1 MSLYLESV
9 NENKF
14 IPISVDNINNIKYF
28 CNFSKNRII
37 VPNRDSTIFYIENND
52 NKKRLILVE
61 FSLVDVKKDIIFK
74 INKYLPSSDE
84 FKVIY
89 DTGKVNK
96 KCKFCL
102 YSEEKSIYQIEFD
115 NNYSWLNSKEVNLNI
130 SLLSVCGESIEENEE
145 EINSENLND
154 DNENE
159 NEIKVDKKKKK
170 DKKDKNK
177 RNKSDD
183 DDDIEDRDEKVDEVE
198 NIEEAE
204 EKLFGEFKIC
214 TPILKNKK
222 EIKFSCL
229 NGKKKFT
236 FNCNKIYKKLKDYQI
251 LESNNLLLNKGNCLS
266 ILVGSNIMRIIKVDK
281 NEKITYNEAVYEDG
295 NLLSKEFFNKNL
307 SNYLNENFKI
317 DENDE
322 NSKKITI
329 NIYSENKD
337 LTLTSKKIK
346 DLVGALRDN
355 SLNTMDPKQSRISSQ
370 FVQKIG
376 FFPDNKLGQYEIN
389 YQLYDFSDQC
399 LIYHLFLSNLQGE
412 KSQNSTLVLIFDKY
426 SLHLSALND
435 GVIFTTFNSLE
446 SSWDKKYYSKLKIDN
461 LKSITDF
468 ISAISESFEGLD
480 LVLCYM
486 DNEEKKNNLLDLF
499 KQIKEYIAEKIDES
513 TKVYIYNE
521 DNFVKKIFKYIGLFS
536 NE

>member
-1 MSLYLESV
+1 M
-9 NENKF
+9 
-14 IPISVDNINNIKYF
+14 
-28 CNFSKNRII
+28 
-37 VPNRDSTIFYIENND
+37 VPNRDSTIFYIENNE
-52 NKKRLILVE
+52 NKKKLILVE
-61 FSLVDVKKDIIFK
+61 FFLVDGKKDIIFK
-74 INKYLPSSDE
+74 INKYIPSTDE

-102 YSEEKSIYQIEFD
+102 YSDEKAIYQIEFD
-115 NNYSWLNSKEVNLNI
+115 NSYSWINSKEVNLNI
-130 SLLSVCGESIEENEE
+130 SLLGVEGESLEDNEE
-145 EINSENLND
+145 EINNEDLID
-154 DNENE
+154 DNDNDNDNE
-159 NEIKVDKKKKK
+159 DEIKVDKKKKK
-170 DKKDKNK
+170 GKKDKNK
-177 RNKSDD
+177 RNNSDD
-183 DDDIEDRDEKVDEVE
+183 DDDIEDKDEKVEEVE
-198 NIEEAE
+198 NNEETE
-204 EKLFGEFKIC
+204 EKLFGEFKVC
-214 TPILKNKK
+214 APILKNKK

-251 LESNNLLLNKGNCLS
+251 LESNNMLQNKGNCLS
-266 ILVGSNIMRIIKVDK
+266 ILVGSNKMRIIKVDK

-307 SNYLNENFKI
+307 SDYLNENYKI

-322 NSKKITI
+322 NSKKLII
-329 NIYSENKD
+329 NIYSQNKD

-346 DLVGALRDN
+346 DLVGALKDN
-355 SLNTMDPKQSRISSQ
+355 SLNNMDSNQSRIYSQ

-376 FFPDNKLGQYEIN
+376 FCPDKKIGQYEIN

-399 LIYHLFLSNLQGE
+399 LIYHLFLSNLQGK
-412 KSQNSTLVLIFDKY
+412 KSQNSSLVLIFDKY
-426 SLHLSALND
+426 SLHVSALND
-435 GVIFTTFNSLE
+435 GVIYTKFNSLE
-446 SSWDKKYYSKLKIDN
+446 SSWDKKYYSKLKMDN

-468 ISAISESFEGLD
+468 ITAISESFEGFD

-499 KQIKEYIAEKIDES
+499 KQIKEYTAEKIDES

-521 DNFVKKIFKYIGLFS
+521 DNFIKKIFKYIGLFS